1 VTTAPPTEAPP
12 DAGIATSTR
21 PEQNPQWVAPSKPTK
36 DRPPP
41 LGATTHLVRAVLVV
55 VFVLAAAMTLHAVF
69 LSSLQQ
75 RSAQQKL
82 LDRFRLEL
90 ADQTAPTG
98 PLNADGEVLPIGAPV
113 AYLEIPDI
121 GVKQVVVSGTSS
133 RAMFDGPGHR
143 RDSVLPG
150 QAGVSVIMGRGA
162 TFGGPFGDIDSL
174 ERGDRITVT
183 TGQGRF
189 AYKVLAVRHEGDT
202 LPPAPKN
209 DESRIVLTAPDGAPF
224 LPSGVVRVD
233 AAMDGKAEAGPGRL
247 FAGDALPIAER
258 TMAGDTSQLWA
269 LAFWLEALILV
280 AVGAVWAWH
289 RWGRPQAWIAF
300 LPPLLLVGLA
310 VANQAARL
318 LPNMM

>member
-1 VTTAPPTEAPP
+1 
-12 DAGIATSTR
+12 
-21 PEQNPQWVAPSKPTK
+21 
-36 DRPPP
+36 
-41 LGATTHLVRAVLVV
+41 
-55 VFVLAAAMTLHAVF
+55 VFVLTAAMTIHAVF

-82 LDRFRLEL
+82 LDRYRLQL
-90 ADQTAPTG
+90 AEQTAPTG
-98 PLNADGEVLPIGAPV
+98 PLNADGEILPVGTPV

-150 QAGVSVIMGRGA
+150 QAGVSVIMGRSA
-162 TFGGPFGDIDSL
+162 MFGGPFGDIGSL
-174 ERGDRITVT
+174 DKGDRITVT
-183 TGQGRF
+183 TGTGTF
-189 AYKVLAVRHEGDT
+189 TYKVLAVRHEGDVV
-202 LPPAPKN
+202 PPAAKN
-209 DESRIVLTAPDGAPF
+209 DESRVVLTAADGAPF

-233 AAMDGKAEAGPGRL
+233 AAMEGKAEAGPGRL
-247 FAGDALPIAER
+247 FAADELPLAER

-289 RWGRPQAWIAF
+289 RWGHPQAWIAF